1 MGKERKNI
9 DTSNDEKMIRIVAV
23 VVIIP
28 GTAVSRINKKNKSI
42 IEQTPLLSSLLPFT
56 SLHPLSPDYGLVPAP
71 TYTRQFPHQPRTI
84 PKEKT
89 AQSIKENKKK
99 ETPITTLLQ
108 PYTNS
113 FFFIPLRLDKPVR
126 QTQH

>member
-1 MGKERKNI
+1 
-9 DTSNDEKMIRIVAV
+9 MIRIVAVVVAV

-42 IEQTPLLSSLLPFT
+42 IEQTLLLSSLLPFT
-56 SLHPLSPDYGLVPAP
+56 SLHPLFLDYGLVPAP
-71 TYTRQFPHQPRTI
+71 TYTRQFPRQPRTI

-89 AQSIKENKKK
+89 AQSIQEKKRK

-108 PYTNS
+108 PYTTS
-113 FFFIPLRLDKPVR
+113 FFFYSSK
-126 QTQH
+126 T